1 MKRSKDKYSLLAK
14 QDFEVVV
21 DSMAI
26 TVEFKEIGEV
36 MASQWWIT
44 GITKKGRIALFLQL
58 QISLKSRTED
68 SAINECKRIL
78 PIVKSLAVTAKLSG
92 GLSSPMSQT
101 PNLDRSNLAKCH
113 MRLLDVA
120 GVFQNQAMD
129 LAHETALRYELCN
142 ALGVSRQ
149 VELMA
154 EYLAV
159 PVSTVQRRLAKA
171 RDVGYLPKKIASPK
185 NGGSRGK

>member
-1 MKRSKDKYSLLAK
+1 MQSSKDKYSLLAK

-26 TVEFKEIGEV
+26 TVEFKKIGEV
-36 MASQWWIT
+36 MASQWWVT
-44 GITKKGRIALFLQL
+44 GITKKGRVALFLQL
-58 QISLKSRTED
+58 QLSLKSRTED
-68 SAINECKRIL
+68 SAISECKRIL
-78 PIVKSLAVTAKLSG
+78 PIVKSLAVTAKMSG
-92 GLSSPMSQT
+92 GLSSPINQA

-113 MRLLDVA
+113 LRLLDVA
-120 GVFQNQAMD
+120 GIFQNQAMD

-149 VELMA
+149 VELIA
-154 EYLAV
+154 AYLAV

-171 RDVGYLPKKIASPK
+171 RDVGYLPKKISLPK
-185 NGGSRGK
+185 NGGSRGN